1 MLRLLII
8 LGLIVRLVFLARRAM
23 LEFRRGYGGPHELAS
38 KEQMV
43 QDPVCGIY
51 VPRETAVAE
60 TIRGETYYFCSKD
73 CAQTFQSQP
82 SSQHPE

>member
-1 MLRLLII
+1 MYRLLII
-8 LGLIVRLVFLARRAM
+8 LGLLVLLVFLARRAIQ
-23 LEFRRGYGGPHELAS
+23 EFRRGYSELQTPAR

-60 TIRGETYYFCSKD
+60 RIRGETYYFCSMD
-73 CAQTFQSQP
+73 CAQTFQKQP
-82 SSQHPE
+82 SS

>member
-8 LGLIVRLVFLARRAM
+8 LGLLVLLVFLARRAV
-23 LEFRRGYGGPHELAS
+23 LEFRRGYGVPHEPPS
-38 KEQMV
+38 REQMV
-43 QDPVCGIY
+43 QDPVCGMY

-60 TIRGETYYFCSKD
+60 RIRGETYYFCSQD
-73 CAQTFQSQP
+73 CAQTFQSQL